1 MGLVKRITRS
11 RVVQETLGF
20 LVAVYLKFVQRTNR
34 FVMEPA
40 DAYDRIEM
48 PVIAAMWHGQ
58 HFMIHFAKRPQDR
71 AASLVSR
78 SGDGEFNAIALR
90 HLGVRAIRGS
100 GARGRDIR
108 KKGGAQAMRAML
120 RALSDGEMVVM
131 TADIPKISRICGQG
145 IVTLAQ
151 LSGRPIVPV
160 AVVTSRR
167 IDFDSWDKASI
178 GLPFGR
184 GAMVLGEPVHVPREA
199 DDTTLERSRDG
210 LGIGLTL
217 VRNLVELHR
226 GTITVRSEGRGRGS
240 EFVVRLPRVAPGDAM
255 PETQNGTG
263 TPPTAC
269 TLSVHWRCF
278 RARPAPLIWRAAR
291 PLTHAAPTGGRT
303 TTERSRRATLRQ
315 WRGLQV
321 KPATRSPPL
330 RIRRLSRTSSA
341 STRRRSSTT
350 SATTRCTTRS

>member
-1 MGLVKRITRS
+1 MGFMKRITRS
-11 RVVQETLGF
+11 RAVQETLGL
-20 LVAVYLKFVQRTNR
+20 LVAGYLKFVQRTNR
-34 FVMEPA
+34 FIMEPA

-120 RALSDGEMVVM
+120 RALDDGEMVVM

-167 IDFDSWDKASI
+167 IDFDSWDRASI

-184 GAMVLGEPVHVPREA
+184 GAMVLGDQIRIPREA
-199 DDTTLERSRDG
+199 DEETLECLRKTVERELDRVHERAYALVGSRDPG
-210 LGIGLTL
+210 AKPSPVLMG
-217 VRNLVELHR
+217 
-226 GTITVRSEGRGRGS
+226 GS
-240 EFVVRLPRVAPGDAM
+240 
-255 PETQNGTG
+255 
-263 TPPTAC
+263 
-269 TLSVHWRCF
+269 
-278 RARPAPLIWRAAR
+278 RA
-291 PLTHAAPTGGRT
+291 
-303 TTERSRRATLRQ
+303 
-315 WRGLQV
+315 
-321 KPATRSPPL
+321 
-330 RIRRLSRTSSA
+330 
-341 STRRRSSTT
+341 
-350 SATTRCTTRS
+350 

>member
-1 MGLVKRITRS
+1 MSLVKRVTRS
-11 RVVQETLGF
+11 RPVQEALGGV
-20 LVAVYLKFVQRTNR
+20 VAGYLKLVRRTNR

-40 DAYDRIEM
+40 DAYDRIGPMM

-58 HFMIHFAKRPQDR
+58 HFMIHFAKRPEDR

-108 KKGGAQAMRAML
+108 KKGGVAAMRAML
-120 RALSDGEMVVM
+120 RALNDGEMVVM
-131 TADIPKISRICGQG
+131 TADIPKIARVCGEG

-184 GAMVLGEPVHVPREA
+184 GAMVLGEPVHVPRDA
-199 DDTTLERSRDG
+199 DSQTLE
-210 LGIGLTL
+210 
-217 VRNLVELHR
+217 
-226 GTITVRSEGRGRGS
+226 
-240 EFVVRLPRVAPGDAM
+240 A
-255 PETQNGTG
+255 
-263 TPPTAC
+263 
-269 TLSVHWRCF
+269 
-278 RARPAPLIWRAAR
+278 
-291 PLTHAAPTGGRT
+291 
-303 TTERSRRATLRQ
+303 LRQ
-315 WRGLQV
+315 SVERELDAVHERAYALIGS
-321 KPATRSPPL
+321 KDPGAKARSA
-330 RIRRLSRTSSA
+330 R
-341 STRRRSSTT
+341 STT
-350 SATTRCTTRS
+350 ALAGGSRA

>member
-11 RVVQETLGF
+11 RTVQEALGF
-20 LVAVYLKFVQRTNR
+20 LVAAYLKLVQRTNR

-40 DAYDRIEM
+40 DAYDRIGPHM

-90 HLGVRAIRGS
+90 HLGIRAIRGS

-108 KKGGAQAMRAML
+108 KKGGVAAMRAMM
-120 RALSDGEMVVM
+120 RALADGEMVVM

-151 LSGRPIVPV
+151 FSGRPIVPV

-167 IDFDSWDKASI
+167 IDFRSWDRASI

-184 GAMVLGEPVHVPREA
+184 GAMVLGEPIRVPREA
-199 DDTTLERSRDG
+199 DAATLEAKRQE
-210 LGIGLTL
+210 
-217 VRNLVELHR
+217 V
-226 GTITVRSEGRGRGS
+226 
-240 EFVVRLPRVAPGDAM
+240 
-255 PETQNGTG
+255 
-263 TPPTAC
+263 
-269 TLSVHWRCF
+269 
-278 RARPAPLIWRAAR
+278 
-291 PLTHAAPTGGRT
+291 
-303 TTERSRRATLRQ
+303 ERSLDAVHERAYALV
-315 WRGLQV
+315 GS
-321 KPATRSPPL
+321 KDPGAKAPAANPAAAMAEG
-330 RIRRLSRTSSA
+330 SRA
-341 STRRRSSTT
+341 
-350 SATTRCTTRS
+350 

>member
-1 MGLVKRITRS
+1 MGLMKRITRS
-11 RVVQETLGF
+11 RAVQETLGF
-20 LVAVYLKFVQRTNR
+20 LVAGYLKFVQRTNR

-40 DAYDRIEM
+40 DAYDRVEM

-78 SGDGEFNAIALR
+78 SGDGEFNAVALR

-131 TADIPKISRICGQG
+131 TADVPKISRICGQG

-184 GAMVLGEPVHVPREA
+184 GAMVLGDQIHIPREA
-199 DDTTLERSRDG
+199 DEQTLESLRRTVERELDRVHERAYALIGSRDPG
-210 LGIGLTL
+210 AKPSPVLMG
-217 VRNLVELHR
+217 
-226 GTITVRSEGRGRGS
+226 GS
-240 EFVVRLPRVAPGDAM
+240 
-255 PETQNGTG
+255 
-263 TPPTAC
+263 
-269 TLSVHWRCF
+269 
-278 RARPAPLIWRAAR
+278 RA
-291 PLTHAAPTGGRT
+291 
-303 TTERSRRATLRQ
+303 
-315 WRGLQV
+315 
-321 KPATRSPPL
+321 
-330 RIRRLSRTSSA
+330 
-341 STRRRSSTT
+341 
-350 SATTRCTTRS
+350 

>member
-11 RVVQETLGF
+11 RAVQEAMGF
-20 LVAVYLKFVQRTNR
+20 LVAGYLKLVQRTNR

-40 DAYDRIEM
+40 DAYDRIDM

-108 KKGGAQAMRAML
+108 KKGGAQALRAML
-120 RALSDGEMVVM
+120 RALSEGEMVVM
-131 TADIPKISRICGQG
+131 TADIPKVSRVCGLG
-145 IVTLAQ
+145 IVTLSQ

-167 IDFDSWDKASI
+167 IDFNSWDRASI

-184 GAMVLGEPVHVPREA
+184 GAIVLGEPVSVPRDA
-199 DDTTLERSRDG
+199 DEPALERLRQSVERELDRVHERAYALVGSRDPG
-210 LGIGLTL
+210 AKATPMLAG
-217 VRNLVELHR
+217 
-226 GTITVRSEGRGRGS
+226 GS
-240 EFVVRLPRVAPGDAM
+240 
-255 PETQNGTG
+255 
-263 TPPTAC
+263 
-269 TLSVHWRCF
+269 
-278 RARPAPLIWRAAR
+278 RA
-291 PLTHAAPTGGRT
+291 
-303 TTERSRRATLRQ
+303 
-315 WRGLQV
+315 
-321 KPATRSPPL
+321 
-330 RIRRLSRTSSA
+330 
-341 STRRRSSTT
+341 
-350 SATTRCTTRS
+350 

>member
-11 RVVQETLGF
+11 RAVQEALGL
-20 LVAVYLKFVQRTNR
+20 LVAGYLKFVHRTNR

-40 DAYDRIEM
+40 DAYHRIGPMM

-90 HLGVRAIRGS
+90 HLGIRAIRGS

-108 KKGGAQAMRAML
+108 KKGGVSAMRAMM
-120 RALSDGEMVVM
+120 RALADGEMVVM
-131 TADIPKISRICGQG
+131 TADIPKISRICGEG

-167 IDFDSWDKASI
+167 IDFNSWDRASI

-184 GAMVLGEPVHVPREA
+184 GAVVLGEPIHVPREA
-199 DDTTLERSRDG
+199 NGETLEALRLTVERELDSIHERAYALVGSKDPGAKALKVQPDSAITESSR
-210 LGIGLTL
+210 
-217 VRNLVELHR
+217 
-226 GTITVRSEGRGRGS
+226 
-240 EFVVRLPRVAPGDAM
+240 A
-255 PETQNGTG
+255 
-263 TPPTAC
+263 
-269 TLSVHWRCF
+269 
-278 RARPAPLIWRAAR
+278 
-291 PLTHAAPTGGRT
+291 
-303 TTERSRRATLRQ
+303 
-315 WRGLQV
+315 
-321 KPATRSPPL
+321 
-330 RIRRLSRTSSA
+330 
-341 STRRRSSTT
+341 
-350 SATTRCTTRS
+350 

>member
-1 MGLVKRITRS
+1 MGLMKRITRS
-11 RVVQETLGF
+11 RAVQETLGF
-20 LVAVYLKFVQRTNR
+20 LVAGYLKFVQRTNR

-40 DAYDRIEM
+40 DAYDRVEM

-78 SGDGEFNAIALR
+78 SGDGEFNAVALR

-131 TADIPKISRICGQG
+131 TADVPKISRICGQG
-145 IVTLAQ
+145 IVTLSQ

-167 IDFDSWDKASI
+167 IDFDSWDRASI

-184 GAMVLGEPVHVPREA
+184 GAMVLGDPIHIPREA
-199 DDTTLERSRDG
+199 DEQTLESLRKTVERELDRVHERAYALIGSKDPGAKPSPVLMGGSR
-210 LGIGLTL
+210 
-217 VRNLVELHR
+217 
-226 GTITVRSEGRGRGS
+226 
-240 EFVVRLPRVAPGDAM
+240 A
-255 PETQNGTG
+255 
-263 TPPTAC
+263 
-269 TLSVHWRCF
+269 
-278 RARPAPLIWRAAR
+278 
-291 PLTHAAPTGGRT
+291 
-303 TTERSRRATLRQ
+303 
-315 WRGLQV
+315 
-321 KPATRSPPL
+321 
-330 RIRRLSRTSSA
+330 
-341 STRRRSSTT
+341 
-350 SATTRCTTRS
+350 

>member
-1 MGLVKRITRS
+1 MGLMKRITRS
-11 RVVQETLGF
+11 RAVQETLGF
-20 LVAVYLKFVQRTNR
+20 LVAGYLKFVQRTNR

-40 DAYDRIEM
+40 DAYDRVEM

-78 SGDGEFNAIALR
+78 SGDGEFNAVALR

-131 TADIPKISRICGQG
+131 TADVPKISRICGQG
-145 IVTLAQ
+145 IVTLSQ

-167 IDFDSWDKASI
+167 IDFDSWDRASI

-184 GAMVLGEPVHVPREA
+184 GAMVLGDPIHIPREA
-199 DDTTLERSRDG
+199 DKQTLESLRKTVERELDRVHERAYALIGSRDPG
-210 LGIGLTL
+210 AKPSPVLMG
-217 VRNLVELHR
+217 
-226 GTITVRSEGRGRGS
+226 GS
-240 EFVVRLPRVAPGDAM
+240 
-255 PETQNGTG
+255 
-263 TPPTAC
+263 
-269 TLSVHWRCF
+269 
-278 RARPAPLIWRAAR
+278 RA
-291 PLTHAAPTGGRT
+291 
-303 TTERSRRATLRQ
+303 
-315 WRGLQV
+315 
-321 KPATRSPPL
+321 
-330 RIRRLSRTSSA
+330 
-341 STRRRSSTT
+341 
-350 SATTRCTTRS
+350 